1 MIDTLASA
9 VRGVAANRLRSLL
22 TVLGIAI
29 GVGAVILL
37 VAVGNGSAKAVQQRI
52 ESMGTNLLTV
62 STLGGGGGFQRGQ
75 AGPADQQYQLTLDD
89 VTALQDRRLTPDVA
103 AVAPVTTTS
112 ATATHGDTSYSV
124 SQLVG
129 TTPAYLPA
137 TSTTV
142 ETGAAFGS
150 TDVDEARRVALLG
163 QTAASELFGD
173 TRGVVGQ
180 EFRLGSST
188 YTVIGVLA
196 AKDSAGFN
204 DPNTAVLVPVTALRA
219 TTGGHGALSSIVV
232 QAASSD
238 QVTAA
243 QTEVLGL
250 LNARHGVGTGE
261 ATGTS
266 QPFQVRNQAQ
276 LLETTTETAN
286 TFTALL
292 ATVAAI
298 SLLVG
303 GIGITNIMLVTVTER
318 TREIGIR
325 KALGAP
331 RRVILSQFL
340 AEATVLSLAG
350 GALGAG
356 AALVAARFELL
367 GVMPVVVPASVA
379 LALGVSVAIGLFFGS
394 FPAHRAASLRP
405 IEALRYE

>member
-1 MIDTLASA
+1 MIDVLAA
-9 VRGVAANRLRSLL
+9 AGRGVIANRLRSLL

-37 VAVGNGSAKAVQQRI
+37 VAVGNGSAKAVQDRI

-62 STLGGGGGFQRGQ
+62 QTLGGGGGFQRGQ
-75 AGPADQQYQLTLDD
+75 AGPSNQQYQLTLADTD
-89 VTALQDRRLTPDVA
+89 AIADRGLAPDVA
-103 AVAPVTTTS
+103 AVAPVMNST
-112 ATATHGDTSYSV
+112 ATATWGDVSYSV
-124 SQLVG
+124 SQLIG
-129 TTPAYLPA
+129 TTPEYLTA
-137 TSTTV
+137 TNTSV
-142 ETGAAFGS
+142 ATGSAFTGE
-150 TDVDEARRVALLG
+150 DVSGAKRVALLG
-163 QTAASELFGD
+163 QTAATELF
-173 TRGVVGQ
+173 TVPARAVGQ
-180 EFRLGSST
+180 QIRLGSTT
-188 YTVIGVLA
+188 YTVGGVLA
-196 AKDSAGFN
+196 SKDSAGFN
-204 DPNTAVLVPVTALRA
+204 DPNSAVLVPVTALRA
-219 TTGGHGALSSIVV
+219 TLGGYGPLSSIVV

-238 QVTAA
+238 QVDAA
-243 QTEVLGL
+243 ETEVLGV
-250 LNARHGVGTGE
+250 LNARHHVD
-261 ATGTS
+261 ATATS

-276 LLETTTETAN
+276 LLETTSETAD

-331 RRVILSQFL
+331 KRVVLGQFL
-340 AEATVLSLAG
+340 AEATLLSLTG
-350 GALGAG
+350 GGIGAG
-356 AALVAARFELL
+356 AALVASRFELL
-367 GVMPVVVPASVA
+367 GVKPVVVPASVA

>member
-1 MIDTLASA
+1 VIDVLAAA
-9 VRGVAANRLRSLL
+9 VRGVSANRLRSLL
-22 TVLGIAI
+22 TVAGIAI

-75 AGPADQQYQLTLDD
+75 AGPSNQQYQLTIADTD
-89 VTALQDRRLTPDVA
+89 ALADRRLTPDVA
-103 AVAPVTTTS
+103 AVAPVMTTP
-112 ATATHGDTSYSV
+112 ATATWGDVSYSV
-124 SQLVG
+124 GQVVG
-129 TTPAYLPA
+129 TTPAYLGA
-137 TSTTV
+137 TNTTV
-142 ETGAAFGS
+142 ATGTPFSSA
-150 TDVDEARRVALLG
+150 DVSGAQRVALLG
-163 QTAASELFGD
+163 QTAATALFTVPG
-173 TRGVVGQ
+173 RAVGQ
-180 EFRLGSST
+180 QIRLGATT
-188 YTVIGVLA
+188 YTVTGVLA
-196 AKDSAGFN
+196 AKDTAGFN
-204 DPNTAVLVPVTALRA
+204 DPNTAVLVPISALRA
-219 TTGGHGALSSIVV
+219 TLGGYGPLNSVVV

-243 QTEVLGL
+243 ENEVLGV
-250 LNARHGVGTGE
+250 LNARHHVDTT
-261 ATGTS
+261 ATT

-276 LLETTTETAN
+276 LLETTSQTAD

-331 RRVILSQFL
+331 RRVVLGQFL
-340 AEATVLSLAG
+340 TEATMLSLAG
-350 GALGAG
+350 GGLGAG
-356 AALVAARFELL
+356 AALIASRFQLL
-367 GVMPVVVPASVA
+367 GVKPVVVPASVA

-405 IEALRYE
+405 IDALRYE